1 MVKELE
7 LSSDSIEEL
16 VEGLLQVEEEKEVT
30 EICYGQGSF
39 GGKEEEEESGNF
51 ENLYSCESEIR
62 SN

>member
-30 EICYGQGSF
+30 EICYG
-39 GGKEEEEESGNF
+39 
-51 ENLYSCESEIR
+51 
-62 SN
+62 